1 MTSEDTPII
10 SIQNYVLWTGE
21 SLPQY
26 SEAQWLKLTNAAATR
41 LMSFLCI
48 KELPEDLPDELE
60 ELLAN
65 FIASV
70 LARSGSK
77 GEVESKIVRN
87 FHINFRSKNATNAFA
102 EIGQEY
108 GDIIEKYSQCGSSIS
123 VEKSAR
129 YHCGCDSL

>member
-70 LARSGSK
+70 IARSGSK

-87 FHINFRSKNATNAFA
+87 FHINFRAKSAANAFA
-102 EIGQEY
+102 EIRQEY

-123 VEKSAR
+123 VEKNAR

>member
-1 MTSEDTPII
+1 MTSETPII
-10 SIQNYVLWTGE
+10 TITNYVLWTGE
-21 SLPQY
+21 SAPQY
-26 SEAQWLKLTNAAATR
+26 SDAEWVKLTNAAASR

-48 KELPEDLPDELE
+48 NELPEDLPDELE

-70 LARSGSK
+70 IARSGSK

-87 FHINFRSKNATNAFA
+87 FHINFRAKSAANAFA

-108 GDIIEKYSQCGSSIS
+108 GDIIEKYSQCGSGIS
-123 VEKSAR
+123 VEKNAR

>member
-87 FHINFRSKNATNAFA
+87 FHINFRAKNATNAFA